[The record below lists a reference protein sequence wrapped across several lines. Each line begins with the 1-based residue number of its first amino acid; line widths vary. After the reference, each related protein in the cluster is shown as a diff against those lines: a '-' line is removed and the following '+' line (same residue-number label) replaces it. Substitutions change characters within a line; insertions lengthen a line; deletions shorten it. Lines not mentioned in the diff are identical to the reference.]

1 MIIGLVIMIL
11 MHLTVEEILSVI
23 VIRYLPKIIIILFY
37 LNKERRYVSIKD
49 IVIIKWIIGKFS

>member
-49 IVIIKWIIGKFS
+49 IVIIK